1 MGVNYS
7 IIIMNYAIIDGTTV
21 KSTGTIQQ
29 LFPNTSFTVAGPNA
43 DFLTANNTVELVE
56 TLTYTTPTQKLS
68 TVDAYV
74 DSGKAYT
81 VKVESTTSDEQTA
94 LINSEWVN
102 IRSQR
107 NYKLKDTDWRAS
119 SDLTMSDAWKTY
131 RQALRD
137 ITTQADPYNITW
149 PTEPS

>member
-1 MGVNYS
+1 
-7 IIIMNYAIIDGTTV
+7 MNYAIIDGTTV